1 MKRKKREDEEEHVI
15 SEREKRGWAAG
26 KERSTRR
33 ERPKLD
39 RIQRIDFLK
48 LVASM
53 APAVTFERTL
63 GLEPRDIEFYKKELD
78 IESQDEA
85 RRLARRL
92 QSEAHEVVE
101 ARIIAETKKA
111 REAEVT
117 ANERLEAIEAK
128 KAADAAKPGR
138 KVDVNKVKQEDA
150 ERQRRFAAQQSHLEE
165 PTKKWRLPM
174 EEGAGS
180 ETEQVDR
187 FRRSLIYSGVRAVQR
202 TYGRHLT
209 LAQIKWEAARLGLKI
224 NWDIVRS

>member
-1 MKRKKREDEEEHVI
+1 MKRKKREEEEEHVI
-15 SEREKRGWAAG
+15 SEREKRAWAAG
-26 KERSTRR
+26 KQRSTRR

-39 RIQRIDFLK
+39 RIQRIEFLK

-63 GLEPRDIEFYKKELD
+63 GLEPRDIDFYKKELD

-92 QSEAHEVVE
+92 RGESQETIET
-101 ARIIAETKKA
+101 RIIAETKKA
-111 REAEVT
+111 REAEAV
-117 ANERLEAIEAK
+117 ANKRLDAIEAK
-128 KAADAAKPGR
+128 KAVDAAKPGR

-165 PTKKWRLPM
+165 PTTKWRLPM

-180 ETEQVDR
+180 KAEQIDR
-187 FRRSLIYSGVRAVQR
+187 FRRDLIYHGVRAVQR
-202 TYGRHLT
+202 NYGRHLT
-209 LAQIKWEAARLGLKI
+209 LTQLKWEAARLGLRI
-224 NWDIVRS
+224 NWEIVRK